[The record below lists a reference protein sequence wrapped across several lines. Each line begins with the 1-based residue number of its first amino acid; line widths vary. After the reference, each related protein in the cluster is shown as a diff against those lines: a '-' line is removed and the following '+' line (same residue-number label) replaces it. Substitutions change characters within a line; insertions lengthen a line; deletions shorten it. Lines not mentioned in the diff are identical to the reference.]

1 MVIFVWEGIM
11 YYLFF
16 RKKWEVFFFCVDL
29 VSLSKYREIVD
40 MYLEFGL
47 NINEDI
53 MEEFGFESNEGV
65 FLFIFKWS

>member
-1 MVIFVWEGIM
+1 MFIFVWEGKM

-16 RKKWEVFFFCVDL
+16 RKNGSFIFFCVDL

-47 NINEDI
+47 NINE
-53 MEEFGFESNEGV
+53 EFGLESNEGV
-65 FLFIFKWS
+65 FLFVFKWS

>member
-11 YYLFF
+11 YNLFF
-16 RKKWEVFFFCVDL
+16 RKKMGFFFFCVDL

-47 NINEDI
+47 NINE
-53 MEEFGFESNEGV
+53 EFGLESNEGV
-65 FLFIFKWS
+65 FLFVFKWS

>member
-16 RKKWEVFFFCVDL
+16 RKKMGFFFFCVDL

-47 NINEDI
+47 NINE
-53 MEEFGFESNEGV
+53 EFGLESNEGV
-65 FLFIFKWS
+65 FLFVFKWS

>member
-1 MVIFVWEGIM
+1 M

-16 RKKWEVFFFCVDL
+16 REKMGFFFFCVDL

-47 NINEDI
+47 NINE
-53 MEEFGFESNEGV
+53 EFGLESNEGV
-65 FLFIFKWS
+65 FLFIFKWN